1 MNKKLIAFTCMLSG
15 ITLNSFASSSNVDLY
30 GKLAVGIENDQ
41 FQNSTVPGTGS
52 VQDYGSYFGI
62 RGIDPVYGD
71 TSAIWQIEQNLDIAA
86 GQAYY
91 NNTAGGSTVAR
102 SGTVSNGRTTS
113 EVNVLASRE
122 TYLGLQGVWG
132 RVRIGNLANYMYS
145 TQGQVDMYNYG
156 NGANGLGSYSRTAK
170 LMPVAFRYDSPT
182 WGGFNFAAVYSF
194 NTNGQIGV
202 SGIGSGTTFG
212 GGLDGVYSGGVYSL
226 GVKWG
231 MDGYSV
237 SLGTMIWQNVGTY
250 TNGSNGMVVPA
261 PYSGFNV
268 AYSNAWATR
277 LELAYDDPDGL
288 LIGLGYQATS
298 GLGWNSWANS
308 GGSFKNYIVNS
319 PSLNYATL
327 ATRIYQT
334 LEMGFTVGYHFA
346 DWTPKIGYMH
356 GFNMMSGAASVVN
369 AMIANST
376 AIPDTGYDQ
385 LAVEVDWNITP
396 RTLVFANFGQV
407 WWGQTM
413 QGIQYCGLNCNN
425 GNPVQTITPGSQN
438 SLNQSTIALGLSH
451 TF

>member
-1 MNKKLIAFTCMLSG
+1 MNKKLIAFTCILSG
-15 ITLNSFASSSNVDLY
+15 ITINTFASSSNVDLY

-71 TSAIWQIEQNLDIAA
+71 TSAIWQIEQSLDIAS

-102 SGTVSNGRTTS
+102 NGTISNGRITG

-132 RVRIGNLANYMYS
+132 RVRIGNLANYMFS

-156 NGANGLGSYSRTAK
+156 NGANGFGSYSRTSK

-182 WGGFNFAAVYSF
+182 WGGFNFAATYSF

-226 GVKWG
+226 GAKWG
-231 MDGYSV
+231 MDAYSI

-250 TNGSNGMVVPA
+250 TDGGNGMVVPA
-261 PYSGFNV
+261 PYRGYDV
-268 AYSNAWATR
+268 AYNNAWATR
-277 LELAYDDPDGL
+277 LELSYDDPDGL

-308 GGSFKNYIVNS
+308 GGSFNNFRVNNAN
-319 PSLNYATL
+319 LNYPGL
-327 ATRIYQT
+327 ASKIYQT

-346 DWTPKIGYMH
+346 EWTPKIGYMH
-356 GFNMMSGAASVVN
+356 GFNMMSGAASVAN
-369 AMIANST
+369 AMIANSN
-376 AIPDTGYDQ
+376 AIPDSGYDQ

-396 RTLVFANFGQV
+396 RTLVFANFGQI

-413 QGIQYCGLNCNN
+413 QGIQYCGLGC
-425 GNPVQTITPGSQN
+425 GGQNPVQSIAPGAQN